1 MTAVAD
7 EARAAALGE
16 AAGVKATADW
26 MERKAASEIQR
37 IMRMLP
43 LVMEIVEVDFRTE
56 DIVPQNRRIV
66 ESKEEKEEA
75 RTIKI
80 LFGKE
85 ALISS
90 ILDIMDMILMECF
103 IRQH

>member
-1 MTAVAD
+1 LTAVAD

-56 DIVPQNRRIV
+56 DIVPQIVGLWNQKKKRKRR
-66 ESKEEKEEA
+66 ERS
-75 RTIKI
+75 R
-80 LFGKE
+80 
-85 ALISS
+85 SS
-90 ILDIMDMILMECF
+90 SVKKL
-103 IRQH
+103 